1 MVEKS
6 INLATEKYVDNLVAG
21 LSEKI
26 QLLTE
31 IVDVPPVYTKP
42 SLSLSLSTTIVKHNE
57 EATIVI
63 TPNYIQNDGGEI
75 TEFILKKDGVV
86 LATDT
91 SFIQRYT
98 DTITL
103 SHGENVVYS
112 ASVTYA
118 DGPIKNTTL
127 GYPYPNTSIKS
138 GIAEGNNVVRA
149 YGNSIIGIVDTT
161 ESGEDT
167 INIVSTFI
175 NPKKEYT
182 NSFSLVAIFMIRD
195 KSSKSR
201 LDTEI
206 EKTNRYKEQVS
217 ELNEQLTSI
226 KDANNFDYINSYSKT
241 TSTVDGIEYFIYIL
255 IDPVTISDFK
265 QEFR

>member
-57 EATIVI
+57 ETTIVI
-63 TPNYIQNDGGEI
+63 TPKYIQNDGGEI

-86 LATDT
+86 LTTDT

-103 SHGENVVYS
+103 SHGKNVVYS

-127 GYPYPNTSIKS
+127 GYPYPNTSVKS
-138 GIAEGNNVVRA
+138 GIAEGSSVVRA
-149 YGNSIIGIVDTT
+149 YGNSFIGTVDMT
-161 ESGEDT
+161 ESGDDV
-167 INIVSTFI
+167 INIISTFI
-175 NPKKEYT
+175 NPKKGYT
-182 NSFSLVAIFMIRD
+182 NSFSLSNQRIVYMYP
-195 KSSKSR
+195 SSYG
-201 LDTEI
+201 E
-206 EKTNRYKEQVS
+206 
-217 ELNEQLTSI
+217 LTSI
-226 KDANNFDYINSYSKT
+226 KDANNFDYINSYSKST
-241 TSTVDGIEYFIYIL
+241 TTVEGIEYFIYIL

-265 QEFR
+265 QEFI

>member
-6 INLATEKYVDNLVAG
+6 INLATEKYVDNIIAG

-57 EATIVI
+57 ETTIVI

-112 ASVTYA
+112 ASVIYA

-161 ESGEDT
+161 EAGEDT

-175 NPKKEYT
+175 NPKKEYA
-182 NSFSLVAIFMIRD
+182 NSFSLVNQRIVYMYP
-195 KSSKSR
+195 SSYG
-201 LDTEI
+201 E
-206 EKTNRYKEQVS
+206 
-217 ELNEQLTSI
+217 LTSI